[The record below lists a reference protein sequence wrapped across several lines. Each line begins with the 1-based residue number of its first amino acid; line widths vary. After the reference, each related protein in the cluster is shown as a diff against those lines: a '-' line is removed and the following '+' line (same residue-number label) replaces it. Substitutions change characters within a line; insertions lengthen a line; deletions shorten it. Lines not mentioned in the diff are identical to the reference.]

1 MEVEMAKNPLRQK
14 AAFKFADPDDDDE
27 TANPEHVDLPK
38 PRWFVEEVRPKKCR
52 SLAHKTGERSCTHSL
67 ENDRMRMLIQLDP
80 LSCTSSSVAP
90 HTSHLTSAASLFQH
104 NPPPCLSLSL
114 STLRRPPPDDPLRS
128 TTSTR
133 TV

>member
-1 MEVEMAKNPLRQK
+1 MAKNPLRQK
-14 AAFKFADPDDDDE
+14 AAFKFADPDDDED
-27 TANPEHVDLPK
+27 TTNPLHVDLPK
-38 PRWFVEEVRPKKCR
+38 PRWFVEEVRTYTSSAR
-52 SLAHKTGERSCTHSL
+52 AVRVRHNRRERSCTHSL

-133 TV
+133 MV

>member
-1 MEVEMAKNPLRQK
+1 
-14 AAFKFADPDDDDE
+14 
-27 TANPEHVDLPK
+27 
-38 PRWFVEEVRPKKCR
+38 
-52 SLAHKTGERSCTHSL
+52 
-67 ENDRMRMLIQLDP
+67 MRMLIQLDP